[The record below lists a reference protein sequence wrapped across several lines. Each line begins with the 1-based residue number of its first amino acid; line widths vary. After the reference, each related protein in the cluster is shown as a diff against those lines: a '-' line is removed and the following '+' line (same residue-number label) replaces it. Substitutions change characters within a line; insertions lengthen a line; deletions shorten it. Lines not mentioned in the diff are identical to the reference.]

1 MIIASTYRP
10 GLASS
15 TIQSFLGPAC
25 AAKDTVLEQSDLASE
40 WAREEVRRAP
50 RVLYLSLLS
59 FGLGPAE
66 GEAPARLGF
75 HLAREAV
82 GSGGMGSGS

>member
-25 AAKDTVLEQSDLASE
+25 ATKDTALEQSDLASE
-40 WAREEVRRAP
+40 WAREEVRRALP

-75 HLAREAV
+75 RLA
-82 GSGGMGSGS
+82 